1 MLKTEETGIAIKIR
15 EEYTYR
21 LNINVEEENQIISVA
36 DVLSD
41 IPIIGLIFKFLS
53 FLFKLLLAPF
63 GFLVSGEASIPL
75 GDTEE
80 IADEEETETSLEAEK
95 TE

>member
-1 MLKTEETGIAIKIR
+1 
-15 EEYTYR
+15 
-21 LNINVEEENQIISVA
+21 
-36 DVLSD
+36 
-41 IPIIGLIFKFLS
+41 
-53 FLFKLLLAPF
+53 
-63 GFLVSGEASIPL
+63 LVSGEASIPL